1 MSKILIVDN
10 NPDNFQY
17 QPENGIY
24 IKSWYNDPADR
35 ALVELAP
42 LLKGK
47 KQVIICQKS
56 LRRDIWM

>member
-1 MSKILIVDN
+1 MSSILIVDN

-24 IKSWYNDPADR
+24 IKSWYNDPNDR

-42 LLKGK
+42 LLKGNYFWFNGK
-47 KQVIICQKS
+47 
-56 LRRDIWM
+56 